1 MELFAGTGRQRRTMQ
16 TLAAVAL
23 LLFTVAHAGA
33 QTTNLTGKWTGTL
46 TRTAPD
52 GRTQSIEFMFDLTQ
66 KGKVLTGTAG
76 PNAERQWA
84 LEKGGAVDGEK
95 VTFRVQQP
103 DGPMRTFTLTRVKD
117 RLQGEML
124 AELKGQSFTAKVDVG
139 RPK

>member
-1 MELFAGTGRQRRTMQ
+1 MK
-16 TLAAVAL
+16 TLAAMAVL
-23 LLFTVAHAGA
+23 LWTMAPAHA
-33 QTTNLTGKWTGTL
+33 QTTSLTGKWTGTL

-52 GRTQSIEFMFDLTQ
+52 GRTQSIDFMFDLTQ
-66 KGKVLTGTAG
+66 KGKVLSGTAG

-84 LEKGGAVDGEK
+84 IEKGAVEGSK

-103 DGPMRTFTLTRVKD
+103 DGPLRTFTLKLVKD

-139 RPK
+139 RAK

>member
-1 MELFAGTGRQRRTMQ
+1 MK
-16 TLAAVAL
+16 TLAAITVL
-23 LLFTVAHAGA
+23 LWTIAPAHA
-33 QTTNLTGKWTGTL
+33 QTTSLTGKWTGTL

-52 GRTQSIEFMFDLTQ
+52 GRTQSIDFMFDLTQ

-84 LEKGGAVDGEK
+84 IEKGAVDGSN

-103 DGPMRTFTLTRVKD
+103 EGPLRTFTLKLVKG

-124 AELKGQSFTAKVDVG
+124 AELKGQSFTAKVDAG
-139 RPK
+139 RAK

>member
-1 MELFAGTGRQRRTMQ
+1 MK
-16 TLAAVAL
+16 TLAAIAL
-23 LLFTVAHAGA
+23 LVLTMAPVHA
-33 QTTNLTGKWTGTL
+33 QTTNLTGKWTGTM

-52 GRTQSIEFMFDLTQ
+52 GRSQTIDFMFDLTQ

-84 LEKGGAVDGEK
+84 IEKGAVDGEK

>member
-1 MELFAGTGRQRRTMQ
+1 MQ
-16 TLAAVAL
+16 TLAALAVVL
-23 LLFTVAHAGA
+23 LTVVQGTA
-33 QTTNLTGKWTGTL
+33 QPTNLTGKWTGTL

-52 GRTQSIEFMFDLTQ
+52 GQTQSIDFMFDLTQ

-76 PNAERQWA
+76 PNAERQWKI
-84 LEKGGAVDGEK
+84 EKGAVVGDK
-95 VTFRVQQP
+95 VTFQVQQP
-103 DGPMRTFTLTRVKD
+103 DGPMRTFTLKRVKD

>member
-1 MELFAGTGRQRRTMQ
+1 MK
-16 TLAAVAL
+16 TLAAIAVL
-23 LLFTVAHAGA
+23 LLTTPAAHA

-52 GRTQSIEFMFDLTQ
+52 GRSQSIDVMFDLTQ
-66 KGKVLTGTAG
+66 KGKVLTGTVG
-76 PNAERQWA
+76 PNAERQWKI
-84 LEKGGAVDGEK
+84 EKGAVDGSN

-103 DGPMRTFTLTRVKD
+103 DGPLRTFTLKPVEG

-139 RPK
+139 RAK